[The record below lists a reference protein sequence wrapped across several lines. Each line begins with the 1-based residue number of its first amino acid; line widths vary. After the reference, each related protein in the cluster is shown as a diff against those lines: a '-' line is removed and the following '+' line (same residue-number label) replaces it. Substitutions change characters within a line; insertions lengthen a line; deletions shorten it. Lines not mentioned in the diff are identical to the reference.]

1 MNKVYLVTLNVPPA
15 LDEMVADC
23 LLVFE
28 FEQGFSSLP
37 VSAHHHENKGL
48 SIAEQVTGRQKKIQF
63 QMYVNGEDLAKLL
76 LDLNEN
82 FSGSG
87 IQYWVMPVLQNGVF

>member
-1 MNKVYLVTLNVPPA
+1 MNKEYLVTLNVPPA

-37 VSAHHHENKGL
+37 V
-48 SIAEQVTGRQKKIQF
+48 
-63 QMYVNGEDLAKLL
+63 
-76 LDLNEN
+76 
-82 FSGSG
+82 
-87 IQYWVMPVLQNGVF
+87 

>member
-1 MNKVYLVTLNVPPA
+1 MNKEYLVTLNIPPA
-15 LDEMVADC
+15 LEEMVVDC
-23 LLVFE
+23 LLVLE

-48 SIAEQVTGRQKKIQF
+48 SIAEQVTGRQKKIRF
-63 QMYVNGEDLAKLL
+63 QMYVNGEDLTKLL
-76 LDLNEN
+76 MDLREN

-87 IQYWVMPVLQNGVF
+87 IQYWVMPVLENGVF